1 MNAEKPD
8 LNKTAAQAGQL
19 PAEAVPPVSTRAV
32 SGVANTSRIPP
43 VKTSAAL
50 HAIARMEPAPVFPSE
65 SGANAAAPVVDFVT
79 PLGQLLAGH
88 VLRDGELVLLI
99 LRPSRWFILL
109 SSLKFLAA
117 TATFMALAAIYD
129 DFLRHLSRQYL
140 QVGLFLII
148 GRLMWATLQ
157 WMGRLYLLTD
167 MRIVTIKGVFT
178 LEIFDCP
185 LRKVARTLLERTF
198 KEQICRIGSI
208 VIVPQDEQ
216 VPFGS
221 WRMVAKPRRVHE
233 FIKATIAR
241 AKQGGAMR

>member
-1 MNAEKPD
+1 MNTKDPILAEKTETLPVCPSGPGAD
-8 LNKTAAQAGQL
+8 AA
-19 PAEAVPPVSTRAV
+19 T
-32 SGVANTSRIPP
+32 
-43 VKTSAAL
+43 
-50 HAIARMEPAPVFPSE
+50 
-65 SGANAAAPVVDFVT
+65 PVVDFVT

-109 SSLKFLAA
+109 TSLKFLA
-117 TATFMALAAIYD
+117 TTVILMALAVIYD

-140 QVGLFLII
+140 QVGMFLIL

-178 LEIFDCP
+178 LAVFDCP

-198 KEQICRIGSI
+198 KEQVCRIGSI
-208 VIVPQDEQ
+208 VVVPQDEQ

-221 WRMVAKPRRVHE
+221 WRMVASPRRVHDM
-233 FIKATIAR
+233 IKATIAR
-241 AKQGGAMR
+241 ARQGGAMR